1 MRKKKFTENVGV
13 LFTEKTYQHLVKIT
27 DDREISTSEF
37 IRDLVEREI
46 RKTKKENKCHANSN

>member
-13 LFTEKTYQHLVKIT
+13 LFTTEIYQQLVKIT
-27 DDREISTSEF
+27 NDREISSSEF

-46 RKTKKENKCHANSN
+46 RKTNRKVQQVKTN

>member
-13 LFTEKTYQHLVKIT
+13 LFTEETYQQLIKIT
-27 DDREISTSEF
+27 DDREISSSEF

-46 RKTKKENKCHANSN
+46 RKTNKEDKCNE

>member
-13 LFTEKTYQHLVKIT
+13 LFTAETYQQLIKIT
-27 DDREISTSEF
+27 DDREISSSEF

-46 RKTKKENKCHANSN
+46 RKTNSKNKCHSNSN

>member
-13 LFTEKTYQHLVKIT
+13 LFTEETYQQLIKIT
-27 DDREISTSEF
+27 DDREISSSEF

-46 RKTKKENKCHANSN
+46 KKTNRENKCHANSN

>member
-13 LFTEKTYQHLVKIT
+13 LLTEKIYMQLLKIT

-46 RKTKKENKCHANSN
+46 RKTKKEDKSNE

>member
-13 LFTEKTYQHLVKIT
+13 LFTEKTYMQLLKIT

-46 RKTKKENKCHANSN
+46 KKTNEEEKSNE

>member
-13 LFTEKTYQHLVKIT
+13 LFTTEIYQQLVKIT
-27 DDREISTSEF
+27 NDREISSSEF

-46 RKTKKENKCHANSN
+46 KKTKKEEKCHANSN

>member
-13 LFTEKTYQHLVKIT
+13 LFTQETYQQLVKIT
-27 DDREISTSEF
+27 DDREISSSEF

-46 RKTKKENKCHANSN
+46 RKTNKEDKCNEKTN

>member
-13 LFTEKTYQHLVKIT
+13 LFTEKIYRLLLKIT

-46 RKTKKENKCHANSN
+46 KKTNKEEKCNE

>member
-13 LFTEKTYQHLVKIT
+13 LFTEKIYQQLVKIT
-27 DDREISTSEF
+27 DDREISSSEF

-46 RKTKKENKCHANSN
+46 RKTNEEEKCHANSY

>member
-13 LFTEKTYQHLVKIT
+13 LFTVETYQQLVKIT
-27 DDREISTSEF
+27 DDREISSSEF

-46 RKTKKENKCHANSN
+46 RKTNRKEKCHANSN

>member
-13 LFTEKTYQHLVKIT
+13 LFTEKTYQHLLKIT
-27 DDREISTSEF
+27 DDREITTSEF

-46 RKTKKENKCHANSN
+46 KKTNKEEKCNE

>member
-13 LFTEKTYQHLVKIT
+13 LFTTEIYQQLVKIT
-27 DDREISTSEF
+27 NDREISSSEF

-46 RKTKKENKCHANSN
+46 KKTNKEEKCNE

>member
-13 LFTEKTYQHLVKIT
+13 LFTTEIYQQLVKIT
-27 DDREISTSEF
+27 NDREISSSEF

-46 RKTKKENKCHANSN
+46 KKTKKENKCHANSN

>member
-13 LFTEKTYQHLVKIT
+13 LFTEKIYQQLVKIT
-27 DDREISTSEF
+27 DDREISSSEF

-46 RKTKKENKCHANSN
+46 RKTNKEEKCHANSN

>member
-13 LFTEKTYQHLVKIT
+13 LFTQKTYQQLVKIT
-27 DDREISTSEF
+27 DDREISSSEF

-46 RKTKKENKCHANSN
+46 RKTNEEEKSNANSN

>member
-13 LFTEKTYQHLVKIT
+13 LFTEKIYQQLVKIT
-27 DDREISTSEF
+27 DDREISSSEF

-46 RKTKKENKCHANSN
+46 RKTNKEDKCHAYSN